1 MIIKRKC
8 IITGKSNQLD
18 LPVTQTQLDRWKAG
32 LPIQDAMP
40 HLNDDEREFIIT
52 GITKETWNQYLKTD
66 ETKEIVDGILNPERN
81 D

>member
-8 IITGKSNQLD
+8 IITGKFNQLD

-40 HLNDDEREFIIT
+40 QLNDDEREFIIT
-52 GITKETWNQYLKTD
+52 GITKETWDKHLPKD
-66 ETKEIVDGILNPERN
+66 ETKEIVDRILNPERN